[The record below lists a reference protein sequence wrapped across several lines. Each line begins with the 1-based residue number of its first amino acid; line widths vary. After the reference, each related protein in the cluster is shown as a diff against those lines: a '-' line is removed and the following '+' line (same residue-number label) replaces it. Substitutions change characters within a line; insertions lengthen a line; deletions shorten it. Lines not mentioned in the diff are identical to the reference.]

1 MKNSLGK
8 GNSSG
13 AQRKSGRKNNITL
26 LVVVNVNRRKNLVR
40 SHHMFVSSENFK
52 KQKKKRTKWR
62 DSWITYTIFI
72 GVAWIVNFNLVISL
86 GS

>member
-1 MKNSLGK
+1 
-8 GNSSG
+8 
-13 AQRKSGRKNNITL
+13 
-26 LVVVNVNRRKNLVR
+26 
-40 SHHMFVSSENFK
+40 MFVSIENFK